1 MIRFEQRGL
10 PFDELDLD
18 GIRNLRVVGGM
29 EHLTLPKKRE
39 TAGGAATDAGGA

>member
-29 EHLTLPKKRE
+29 EHLPQKRE